1 MHIAGAT
8 APDSGTFIETS
19 HIVRFMR
26 NYLWTV
32 LLLAAA
38 MQQSAFGQ
46 GFANAKYA
54 SEFLS
59 LGVGAR
65 SAALGGAGTGFSD
78 DVTAGYFNPAALSLV
93 KYPQIAI
100 FHESRF
106 GGLSNYDYAAA
117 TLPIAFNQTV
127 ALSAFRIGYGDDI
140 KDTRGALIDQNG
152 NGVIDEEDRL
162 DETKIKY
169 GSASDWAFFGSYSRK
184 IDEKLSVGGSL
195 KVLHRAVLDNT
206 AWGLGFDL
214 SASYKP
220 TDGLTVGAVLADAT
234 KSILTWDTGN
244 QEFIVPALRIGGAYL
259 LKLHDNHTV
268 MPVVDGTFRFEGRHE
283 TAQADLGIASL
294 DANVGL
300 EYSFNN
306 SFYLRGGFNHVEQ
319 LSIGAGIRL
328 PKLNIDYAFTNA
340 GTELSGFGATHR
352 ISLMLTLEEE
362 RYLRPTDPLS
372 EEH

>member
-1 MHIAGAT
+1 
-8 APDSGTFIETS
+8 
-19 HIVRFMR
+19 MR
-26 NYLWTV
+26 KLLSTV
-32 LLLAAA
+32 FLVAAA
-38 MQQSAFGQ
+38 LQQTAVGQ

-65 SAALGGAGTGFSD
+65 SAALGGAGTGFAD
-78 DVTAGYFNPAALSLV
+78 DVTAGYFNPAGLALV

-117 TLPIAFNQTV
+117 TVPIAFNQTV

-140 KDTRGALIDQNG
+140 KDTRGALINQNG

-162 DETKIKY
+162 DESKIKY

-195 KVLHRAVLDNT
+195 KVLHRAVLDNSG
-206 AWGLGFDL
+206 WGLGFDL
-214 SASYKP
+214 SASYIP
-220 TDGLTVGAVLADAT
+220 LENLTVGAVLADAT

-244 QEFIVPALRIGGAYL
+244 QEFIVPSLRVGGAYL
-259 LKLHDNHTV
+259 LKLHQNHSV
-268 MPVVDGTFRFEGRHE
+268 MPVVDGVFRFEGRHN
-283 TAQADLGIASL
+283 TTQADLGIASL
-294 DANVGL
+294 DANLGL
-300 EYSFNN
+300 EYSFKNR
-306 SFYLRGGFNHVEQ
+306 FYLRGGYNDVKQ
-319 LSIGAGIRL
+319 LSIGAGVRL

-362 RYLRPTDPLS
+362 KYLRPAPPIIDEPL
-372 EEH
+372 EK